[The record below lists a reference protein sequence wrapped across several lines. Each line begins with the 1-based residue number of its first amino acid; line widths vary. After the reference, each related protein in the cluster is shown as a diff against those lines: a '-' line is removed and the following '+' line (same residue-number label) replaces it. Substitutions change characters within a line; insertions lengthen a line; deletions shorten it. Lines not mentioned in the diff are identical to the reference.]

1 MKLTE
6 KIKENV
12 TEIEN
17 RSDLSEQEKVDR
29 LIVIGATFCSG
40 LAIQPIPFADIFIL
54 TPVQAYFAS
63 RIAKVRQVPISESE
77 FHVFIKELMGI
88 VGMGIIAQ
96 NLGMAISKI
105 AIPVLG
111 NLLTIPLVF
120 SLSYAILKVCDIYF
134 QKKQNGTPLNPDE
147 IKELFKKYREEG
159 KTRGK
164 GINKSDIEDL
174 NK

>member
-6 KIKENV
+6 KIKANV

-17 RSDLSEQEKVDR
+17 REDLSEQEKVDR
-29 LIVIGATFCSG
+29 LIVIGSTFCSG
-40 LAIQPIPFADIFIL
+40 IAVQPIPFADIFIL

-63 RIAKVRQVPISESE
+63 RIAKVRQVSVSESE

>member
-6 KIKENV
+6 KIKANV

-29 LIVIGATFCSG
+29 LIVIGSTFCSG
-40 LAIQPIPFADIFIL
+40 IAVQPIPFADMFIL

-63 RIAKVRQVPISESE
+63 RIAKVRQVSVSESE
-77 FHVFIKELMGI
+77 FHVFVKELMGI

-111 NLLTIPLVF
+111 NFLTIPLVF

>member
-40 LAIQPIPFADIFIL
+40 IAVQPIPFADIFIL
-54 TPVQAYFAS
+54 TPVQAYFAT
-63 RIAKVRQVPISESE
+63 RIAKVRQVPVSESE

-88 VGMGIIAQ
+88 AGMGIIAQ
-96 NLGMAISKI
+96 NLGIAVSKV
-105 AIPVLG
+105 AIPGLG
-111 NLLTIPLVF
+111 SLLTIPLVF

-134 QKKQNGTPLNPDE
+134 QKKQNGTPLTPDE

>member
-77 FHVFIKELMGI
+77 FHVFIKELIGI

-96 NLGMAISKI
+96 NIGIAVWKVATLGF
-105 AIPVLG
+105 G
-111 NLLTIPLVF
+111 GLLTIPLVF

-134 QKKQNGTPLNPDE
+134 QNKQNGIKLNEKE
-147 IKELFKKYREEG
+147 IKEMFKKYREEG
-159 KTRGK
+159 KTRGEN
-164 GINKSDIEDL
+164 INKSDIEDL

>member
-1 MKLTE
+1 MKLTK

-17 RSDLSEQEKVDR
+17 RNDLSEQEKVDR
-29 LIVIGATFCSG
+29 LIVIGSTFCSG

-63 RIAKVRQVPISESE
+63 RIAKVRQVPISESQSHE
-77 FHVFIKELMGI
+77 LVKELIGI

-96 NLGMAISKI
+96 NIGIAAWKVVTLGFGG
-105 AIPVLG
+105 LF
-111 NLLTIPLVF
+111 TIPLVF

-134 QKKQNGTPLNPDE
+134 QKKQNGIKLNKDE
-147 IKELFKKYREEG
+147 IMKIFRKYRKEG
-159 KTRGK
+159 KTLGE
-164 GINKSDIEDL
+164 GIKKSNIDDL